1 MEHAALRQVCILD
14 AGIDHSDT
22 GAPDPELVRVD
33 ECHLVLERILD
44 IDAFAAALDGKL
56 DMVCK
61 GHDEIGVEL
70 ALKLHLCKI
79 DDIGG
84 SQKHIVGKPG
94 KRACHA
100 SAHIEEDTL
109 HFVGGGDVV
118 WHALEADALAEHD
131 DIAAGIIDAERYVV
145 VDLLDKAHKN
155 TLQASTRDE
164 DFESCHTSR
173 K

>member
-1 MEHAALRQVCILD
+1 M
-14 AGIDHSDT
+14 
-22 GAPDPELVRVD
+22 
-33 ECHLVLERILD
+33 
-44 IDAFAAALDGKL
+44 
-56 DMVCK
+56 
-61 GHDEIGVEL
+61 GVEL
-70 ALKLHLCKI
+70 ALQLHLCKI

-84 SQKHIVGKPG
+84 GQKHIVGKPG

-118 WHALEADALAEHD
+118 WHVLEADALAEHD

-155 TLQASTRDE
+155 TLQAPTRNE
-164 DFESCHTSR
+164 DFKSYHTSR